1 MTLHCVCSRINLQ
14 MDVELAA
21 RLVALRPPLEALM
34 IRATKDP
41 EGVEK
46 PGPQEES
53 LMALLRALS
62 RPNTGRFGISDEGYV
77 CVYGWVCVWG
87 GEGG

>member
-1 MTLHCVCSRINLQ
+1 MCGGGRGG
-14 MDVELAA
+14 
-21 RLVALRPPLEALM
+21 
-34 IRATKDP
+34 

-62 RPNTGRFGISDEGYV
+62 RPNTGRFGITDEGMGGCV
-77 CVYGWVCVWG
+77 CVCVRG
-87 GEGG
+87 GGGGV